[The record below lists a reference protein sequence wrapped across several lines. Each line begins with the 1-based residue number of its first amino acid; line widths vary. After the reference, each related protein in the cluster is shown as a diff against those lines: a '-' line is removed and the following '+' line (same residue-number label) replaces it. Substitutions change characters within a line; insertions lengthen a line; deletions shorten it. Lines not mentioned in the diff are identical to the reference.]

1 MFAIYLKEINNF
13 FSSIIAYVVIIVFL
27 VANGVFLWLLP
38 ESNIFD
44 FGYASLD
51 QLFELAPWVFMFLVP
66 AITMRSFAEERKSG
80 TLEIILSKPVS
91 DIQIILG
98 KYFANLSLVLFAL
111 LPSLIYFFSVYQ
123 MASPVGNMD
132 FGGTWGS
139 YLGLFFLGAVY
150 VSIGLLASSLSDNQ
164 IISFILALFIC
175 FFFYSLLD
183 MLRGLLL
190 ISPID
195 PFLEYLSINTH
206 YISMSRGVIDSRDM
220 IYFISFSAL
229 FLFLSRLI
237 MEKRK
242 W

>member
-13 FSSIIAYVVIIVFL
+13 FSSIIAYLVIIVFL

-132 FGGTWGS
+132 IGGTWGS

>member
-111 LPSLIYFFSVYQ
+111 LPSLVYFFSVYQ

-132 FGGTWGS
+132 IGGTWGS

-206 YISMSRGVIDSRDM
+206 
-220 IYFISFSAL
+220 
-229 FLFLSRLI
+229 
-237 MEKRK
+237 
-242 W
+242 

>member
-80 TLEIILSKPVS
+80 TLEINLSKTVS

-132 FGGTWGS
+132 IGGTWGS

>member
-132 FGGTWGS
+132 IGGTWGS

>member
-1 MFAIYLKEINNF
+1 M
-13 FSSIIAYVVIIVFL
+13 
-27 VANGVFLWLLP
+27 
-38 ESNIFD
+38 
-44 FGYASLD
+44 
-51 QLFELAPWVFMFLVP
+51 
-66 AITMRSFAEERKSG
+66 
-80 TLEIILSKPVS
+80 
-91 DIQIILG
+91 DI
-98 KYFANLSLVLFAL
+98 
-111 LPSLIYFFSVYQ
+111 
-123 MASPVGNMD
+123 
-132 FGGTWGS
+132 GGTWGS

>member
-111 LPSLIYFFSVYQ
+111 LPSLVYFFSVYQ

-132 FGGTWGS
+132 IGGTWGS

-206 YISMSRGVIDSRDM
+206 YISRSRGVIDSRDM

>member
-111 LPSLIYFFSVYQ
+111 LPSLVYFFSVYQ

-132 FGGTWGS
+132 IGGTWGS

>member
-27 VANGVFLWLLP
+27 VANGVFLWILP

-111 LPSLIYFFSVYQ
+111 LPSLVYFFSVYQ

-132 FGGTWGS
+132 IGGTWGS